1 VTAVPKSD
9 IVISSVHLS
18 PSSLNLN
25 GINGSI

>member
-9 IVISSVHLS
+9 IVISSVYFS